1 MKNPTVVTFAAA
13 TSAGFVPRPTA
24 PLLDLLQGTGV
35 SAVGAGWRRDE
46 RPTTSIEHDSVG
58 EALTV

>member
-1 MKNPTVVTFAAA
+1 MKIPTVVMFAA

-24 PLLDLLQGTGV
+24 PLLDPIQGTGV
-35 SAVGAGWRRDE
+35 SAVGAGWRRDV
-46 RPTTSIEHDSVG
+46 RVTTTIEHDSVG